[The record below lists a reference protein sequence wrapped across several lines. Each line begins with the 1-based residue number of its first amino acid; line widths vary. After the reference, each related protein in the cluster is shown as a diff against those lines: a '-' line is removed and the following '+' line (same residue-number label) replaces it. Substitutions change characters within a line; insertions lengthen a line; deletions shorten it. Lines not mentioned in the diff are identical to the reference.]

1 MSMRPTF
8 MGFEASKS
16 ALFASQKGLDIVG
29 HNLAN
34 MSTEGYTRQRVDQ
47 VSVDTYAFKN
57 RKADSSKN
65 HLGMGTD
72 VNGVQQVRDERMDTA
87 FRNSYSD
94 TSYYGRSNDM
104 LSEIESILSEIDPGV
119 DGYGYGLSY
128 GIKEMYNALQ
138 VLSGN
143 VNLEANSVI
152 FADSVKNVC
161 SILNRTATTLSE
173 AREAYKQDFKTEVD
187 DVNSIMEDISSL
199 NKKITDIISGAGYT
213 EQYGPNELLD
223 KRNMLLDELSAFGKV
238 DVVHQNDGS
247 VNVSLNG
254 HECIKGERYDT
265 VILQENGDNGIAVR
279 WKSNSED
286 ATSGNGILKAASEII
301 NGRGVNA
308 SSDSDTTVRGFN
320 YYMDKLDTFAE
331 KLADVLNST
340 LPVKTDAMG
349 NPVSFDD
356 NEGKYI
362 SYKKLVGA
370 TVNDDGFAYVNT
382 DRKVTAA
389 NIAVSDDLAR
399 DATYILTDKK
409 SSDNQYFLNLIGK
422 LTDEELDFT
431 NGNEPFK
438 GTFQD
443 FITDFSSKIGGDVR
457 FAQSKVEACEQYSDE
472 LQNNRE
478 SITGVSKSEE
488 TVSMLT
494 YNRAFQAAAKMMTT
508 MDELLD
514 IIINQVGALG

>member
-94 TSYYGRSNDM
+94 TSYYGRSSDM
-104 LSEIESILSEIDPGV
+104 LSEIEDILSEIDPGV

-128 GIKEMYNALQ
+128 GIKEMYNSLQ
-138 VLSGN
+138 TLSEN
-143 VNLEANSVI
+143 VNLEANAVI
-152 FADSVKNVC
+152 FADSVKNIAA
-161 SILNRTATTLSE
+161 ILNRTANTLSE
-173 AREAYKQDFKTEVD
+173 AKASYVSDFSTEVD
-187 DVNSIMEDISSL
+187 DANSIIRDISSL
-199 NKKITDIISGAGYT
+199 NKQITGIVSGGGYT

-238 DVVHQNDGS
+238 DVVHQSDGS
-247 VNVSLNG
+247 VKVSLNG
-254 HECIKGERYDT
+254 HECIKGEKYD
-265 VILQENGDNGIAVR
+265 VLALQENTDNGVSVK

-286 ATSGNGILKAASEII
+286 ATAGNGILKAEVEII
-301 NGRGVNA
+301 NGRGINA
-308 SSDSDTTVRGFN
+308 SAESDTAVRGFN

-331 KLADVLNST
+331 KLADVLNNT
-340 LPVKTDAMG
+340 LPVKVDANG
-349 NPVSFDD
+349 KPLSFDD
-356 NEGKYI
+356 EKGEYI

-370 TVNDDGFAYVNT
+370 TVNDGGFTYVNT

-389 NIAVSDDLAR
+389 NIAISADLEKN
-399 DATYILTDKK
+399 ATYILTDVK

-422 LTDEELDFT
+422 LTDEEIDFT
-431 NGNEPFK
+431 KGNEPFK

-443 FITDFSSKIGGDVR
+443 FITDFSAKIGGDVKY
-457 FAQSKVEACEQYSDE
+457 AKSKVEACEQYSDE

-478 SITGVSKSEE
+478 SITGVSESEE

>member
-1 MSMRPTF
+1 MRL
-8 MGFEASKS
+8 K
-16 ALFASQKGLDIVG
+16 
-29 HNLAN
+29 
-34 MSTEGYTRQRVDQ
+34 TE
-47 VSVDTYAFKN
+47 
-57 RKADSSKN
+57 DSSKN

-94 TSYYGRSNDM
+94 TSYYGRSSDM
-104 LSEIESILSEIDPGV
+104 LSEIENILSEIDPGV

-128 GIKEMYNALQ
+128 GIKEMYNSLQ
-138 VLSGN
+138 VLSEN
-143 VNLEANSVI
+143 VNLEANAVI
-152 FADSVKNVC
+152 FADSVKNICTV
-161 SILNRTATTLSE
+161 LNRTATTLSE

-199 NKKITDIISGAGYT
+199 NKRITDIISGAGYT

-238 DVVHQNDGS
+238 DVVHQDDGS
-247 VNVSLNG
+247 VKVSLNG

-286 ATSGNGILKAASEII
+286 ATAGNGILKAASEII

-340 LPVKTDAMG
+340 LPVKADAMG

-370 TVNDDGFAYVNT
+370 TVNDGGFAYVNT

-443 FITDFSSKIGGDVR
+443 FITDFSAKIGGDVK

-478 SITGVSKSEE
+478 SITGVSESEE